1 MLKSLLFILLIATE
15 FISPELKAE
24 SRSTLALRAFV
35 PPSMST
41 NVKES
46 KISSTL
52 SLWLFSSQSNSRY
65 PAEGQK
71 FEVEGLDRIDME
83 AHIKKIVG
91 NDHTIQH
98 EILINRLKSTMKAN
112 KLIFLKISAN

>member
-83 AHIKKIVG
+83 AHIKKI
-91 NDHTIQH
+91 